1 MEELKR
7 PEPAPPKKPNIVVRL
22 LAFLLTLALVLG
34 AVALVAFR
42 DKINLD
48 SLKRYITYRTLET
61 GDDRQPTS
69 FRLESGGKGGC
80 LGVGDD
86 LLVYSASGARLF
98 SVSGVEYLTESVL
111 LTTPVADGAGSA
123 AVVYDA
129 GGYALR
135 VLSDRSTVLE
145 TSAAQGHEIL
155 SARLNAAGRLTVTS
169 REPGYKGSVT
179 VYTAGQ
185 TDDAFDSALALYHLD
200 EDTPYASCSLGG
212 SAVLDLKYDADSFW
226 ALGDEALS
234 IVQLDGSL
242 AGQYDYGGRYLKAF
256 SLGGDRSA
264 TLLLGK
270 YRAGS
275 GATLLTVDAA
285 GQELA
290 ALELDDQVLDLDAA
304 GRYVAVLTAGRL
316 DLYTR
321 DLELYASLD
330 TTGGARDVVL
340 RSDGTAWLITGET
353 ARLFIPE

>member
-1 MEELKR
+1 M
-7 PEPAPPKKPNIVVRL
+7 A
-22 LAFLLTLALVLG
+22 VL
-34 AVALVAFR
+34 
-42 DKINLD
+42 
-48 SLKRYITYRTLET
+48 
-61 GDDRQPTS
+61 
-69 FRLESGGKGGC
+69 
-80 LGVGDD
+80 
-86 LLVYSASGARLF
+86 
-98 SVSGVEYLTESVL
+98 
-111 LTTPVADGAGSA
+111 
-123 AVVYDA
+123 
-129 GGYALR
+129 
-135 VLSDRSTVLE
+135 
-145 TSAAQGHEIL
+145 
-155 SARLNAAGRLTVTS
+155 
-169 REPGYKGSVT
+169 
-179 VYTAGQ
+179 TAGQ

-330 TTGGARDVVL
+330 TTGRSPGRGAPL
-340 RSDGTAWLITGET
+340 RRHRLAHHRGDRPSLHSRIT
-353 ARLFIPE
+353 ARYLYDNCPISSSTSSFSSFWPCLPCWAPSVGCSSPCAACWLSSWPSSAPAPSQTSWPPRWPRT

>member
-179 VYTAGQ
+179 VYDGSYQPLVSIRLSSRFLMDGLLSDDNRTVAVLTAGQ

-226 ALGDEALS
+226 ALGD
-234 IVQLDGSL
+234 
-242 AGQYDYGGRYLKAF
+242 
-256 SLGGDRSA
+256 
-264 TLLLGK
+264 
-270 YRAGS
+270 
-275 GATLLTVDAA
+275 
-285 GQELA
+285 
-290 ALELDDQVLDLDAA
+290 
-304 GRYVAVLTAGRL
+304 
-316 DLYTR
+316 
-321 DLELYASLD
+321 
-330 TTGGARDVVL
+330 
-340 RSDGTAWLITGET
+340 
-353 ARLFIPE
+353 